1 MKEIKDPEKIM
12 FSQLGMD
19 SVTVLLHGKV
29 LEPKW
34 LTMLVPDL
42 GYDKVLSLSSIHN
55 QFPEN
60 GVMVI
65 HEKPL
70 GGAIYR
76 FGNYDD
82 TTWHQIGAMDGYA

>member
-1 MKEIKDPEKIM
+1 MKEIKNPEKVV
-12 FSQLGMD
+12 FSKLGMD
-19 SVTVLLHGKV
+19 SVIVLLHGKV
-29 LEPKW
+29 LQPKW
-34 LTMLVPDL
+34 LTMLVPDC
-42 GYDKVLSLSSIHN
+42 GYDQVLNLSSIHN

-76 FGNYDD
+76 FGNNDD
-82 TTWHQIGAMDGYA
+82 LIWHQIGTMDGYA

>member
-1 MKEIKDPEKIM
+1 MKAIENPQEIV

-19 SVTVLLHGKV
+19 NVIVLLHGKV
-29 LEPKW
+29 LEPEW
-34 LTMLVPDL
+34 LMMLVPEL

-55 QFPEN
+55 QFPER

-82 TTWHQIGAMDGYA
+82 TTWHQIGTMDGYA